1 VIPPITSTPI
11 GTPAATLTSTPSPTV
26 AGLGFSMNAARVA
39 RQHNPGDLSGLKTVK
54 QGSTVWL
61 MMYYTLSSVRTGAA
75 RLTTYAVFEKH
86 HLVFRQGYKTRV
98 KSPEVGRFS
107 RYVVYHVPSNIPVGT
122 YVFRATLW
130 IGKRHQAKE
139 WRFHVAPTRRPA
151 KSG

>member
-1 VIPPITSTPI
+1 
-11 GTPAATLTSTPSPTV
+11 
-26 AGLGFSMNAARVA
+26 MNAARVA
-39 RQHNPGDLSGLKTVK
+39 RPHNPGDLSGLKSVQ

-61 MMYYTLSSVRTGAA
+61 MMYYTLSNVPTGVV

-86 HLVFRQGYKTRV
+86 HLLFRQGYKTRV

-107 RYVVYHVPSNIPVGT
+107 RYVVYHVPSNIPLGT

-139 WRFHVAPTRRPA
+139 WRFQVGRVQRASN
-151 KSG
+151 SG